1 MIKKLFILFKL
12 GRKLAKSDVL
22 NIVSKFK
29 TPPLAVKI
37 LFKIL
42 SFSFSS
48 SQKLNYNVSE
58 GERLSKSLQSM
69 GTTFIKLGQFLVTR
83 PDIIGDE
90 LAKQLEGLQDRLPA
104 FSLSEAKK
112 IINKDLGDETYNSI
126 IDLSEPVAAA
136 SIAQVHKA
144 KINDNGTIK
153 DVAIKILRPNIKKI
167 FNEEID
173 ALMLFA
179 FIVESFIKKT
189 KRLKLVEVVFL
200 LKEITN
206 LEMDLRFEAA
216 AANEYA
222 ENTKNDVGFKVPQIY
237 WNFTSENVMTLD
249 WVDGVS
255 IRETETLQKRN
266 IDTKQI
272 ASDIIQ
278 HFLRHAVRD
287 GFFHADMHQGNI
299 FIDDNGTIK
308 DVAIKILRP
317 DIKKI
322 FNEEIDAMML
332 FAFIVESFAKKTKRL
347 KLVEVVFLLKEIT
360 NLEMDLRFEA
370 AAANEYAENTKNDAG
385 FKVPQIYWNF
395 TSENVMTLDWI
406 DGVSIR
412 ETEELKNRNLDTNKI
427 AEDIIQH
434 FLRHAV
440 RDGFFHADMHQGNIF
455 IDNSGQIA
463 PIDFGIMGRLDKVS
477 KRFLAEILYGFI
489 QRDYKKVAE
498 VHLVAGLVPNNVPI
512 DDLAQALRSIGE
524 PIFGQAVK
532 DISGGKL
539 LKQLFD
545 VTEKFNMQT
554 QPQLLMLQKTMVVV
568 EGVARKLNPDTNI
581 WTTSKPVLESW
592 LRETKDP
599 INSITDTL
607 NNTSEVLKRLPE
619 FPEIMDKANQAL
631 TYLASGQIPQNSN
644 SYTALNNK
652 KSEMTA
658 FRNQSIIGLL
668 VLVIIGLLVF

>member
-1 MIKKLFILFKL
+1 MIKKLITLFKL
-12 GRKLAKSDVL
+12 GRKIAKSDIL
-22 NIVSKFK
+22 KIASKFK
-29 TPPLAVKI
+29 KPPLAVTI
-37 LFKIL
+37 LFQIL
-42 SFSFSS
+42 SISFEKRE
-48 SQKLNYNVSE
+48 QNNLIE
-58 GERLSKSLQSM
+58 DDGERLSRSLESM
-69 GTTFIKLGQFLVTR
+69 GTTFIKLGQFLATR
-83 PDIIGDE
+83 PDIIGEE
-90 LAKQLEGLQDRLPA
+90 LSLKLEKLQDRLPP
-104 FSLSEAKK
+104 FSIHEAKE
-112 IINKDLGDETYNSI
+112 IIKEDLGVDAFNSI

-173 ALMLFA
+173 A
-179 FIVESFIKKT
+179 
-189 KRLKLVEVVFL
+189 
-200 LKEITN
+200 
-206 LEMDLRFEAA
+206 
-216 AANEYA
+216 
-222 ENTKNDVGFKVPQIY
+222 
-237 WNFTSENVMTLD
+237 
-249 WVDGVS
+249 
-255 IRETETLQKRN
+255 
-266 IDTKQI
+266 
-272 ASDIIQ
+272 
-278 HFLRHAVRD
+278 
-287 GFFHADMHQGNI
+287 
-299 FIDDNGTIK
+299 
-308 DVAIKILRP
+308 
-317 DIKKI
+317 
-322 FNEEIDAMML
+322 MML
-332 FAFIVESFAKKTKRL
+332 FAFIIESFVKKTKRL

-385 FKVPQIYWNF
+385 FKVPEIYWNF

-406 DGVSIR
+406 DGISIR
-412 ETEELKNRNLDTNKI
+412 EAEELKKRNLDTNKI

-455 IDNSGQIA
+455 IDNNGHIV
-463 PIDFGIMGRLDKVS
+463 PIDFGIMGRLDKMS
-477 KRFLAEILYGFI
+477 KRFLAEILFGFI
-489 QRDYKKVAE
+489 QRDYRKVAE
-498 VHLVAGLVPNNVPI
+498 VHLIAGLVPKEVPI

-568 EGVARKLNPDTNI
+568 EGVARKLNPNTNI
-581 WTTSKPVLESW
+581 WTTSRPVLENW
-592 LRETKDP
+592 LKETKDP
-599 INSITDTL
+599 VTTINETIQT
-607 NNTSEVLKRLPE
+607 TSEVIKRLPE

-644 SYTALNNK
+644 SYTALNTK
-652 KSEMTA
+652 KMEMIS

-668 VLVIIGLLVF
+668 VLVIFGLLVF